1 VRAPAATAFVQQLDG
16 ASELR
21 SDGPARALMYAIQPW
36 WSGSKAIQRSKIWR
50 APGTLPSISSM
61 WMYLYLEARPHVRQ
75 ARPLARSPSPL
86 TLRHGTS
93 SLPARGPSFL
103 VPTSTSRSFLAPTR
117 APPASAP
124 ALCAPTPACET
135 ARLFQ
140 EQARHMSAAA
150 RMQPAWE
157 DSARAGLVADGGRP
171 CARHSCQARRGRAP
185 ELVHARQQRHGAVP
199 HVARVVDEA
208 VPHLHLRILEP
219 HAGVGVRYVQRA
231 LPDAPRA
238 PEVLLPLLPYR
249 VLRGAGIGWGRQPPP
264 QLMRRAA
271 RERSG

>member
-1 VRAPAATAFVQQLDG
+1 
-16 ASELR
+16 
-21 SDGPARALMYAIQPW
+21 
-36 WSGSKAIQRSKIWR
+36 
-50 APGTLPSISSM
+50 M
-61 WMYLYLEARPHVRQ
+61 WMYLYLAPPPRMPQ
-75 ARPLARSPSPL
+75 APPPARSPSPL
-86 TLRHGTS
+86 TLRHGTL

-103 VPTSTSRSFLAPTR
+103 VPTSTSRLYLTPTR

-124 ALCAPTPACET
+124 ALCAPIPACET
-135 ARLFQ
+135 ARLFK
-140 EQARHMSAAA
+140 EQARHMSSAA
-150 RMQPAWE
+150 RMRPAWE
-157 DSARAGLVADGGRP
+157 GFACAGLVADGPR
-171 CARHSCQARRGRAP
+171 ARQSRRARRGGAP

-208 VPHLHLRILEP
+208 VPHLHLRVLEP
-219 HAGVGVRYVQRA
+219 HAGVGVRHVQRA